1 MLTKRVAIILLLTL
15 LPWPAV
21 WYGMYEIRSIVWT
34 FFLYHVICLLPAI
47 IIGHGLWKD
56 HLALPT
62 RRQIAILLASAIGIS
77 TIGTLI
83 YNFTGSLVVDRE
95 EVLETMTARG
105 YQATWIL
112 PLSFYFI
119 FINAT
124 LEELF
129 WRGVVL
135 NELDHLN
142 KHVRHAGTVWTA
154 VAFGAWHWL
163 VFRVLVRPGW
173 AEISVLALMG
183 VGLGASWLYR
193 KTNSLVL
200 PILWHAFVVD
210 LAAIVV
216 FVALQDH

>member
-1 MLTKRVAIILLLTL
+1 MSRRIAIFFLLTI

-21 WYGMYEIRSIVWT
+21 WYGMYELRSIVWT
-34 FFLYHVICLLPAI
+34 FFLYHSLCLLPGI
-47 IIGHGLWKD
+47 IFGFKLWKD
-56 HLALPT
+56 HLGLPT
-62 RRQIAILLASAIGIS
+62 RRQIAVLLAAAVI
-77 TIGTLI
+77 TCTFGTLI
-83 YNFTGSLVVDRE
+83 YNFSGTLIVDRQD
-95 EVLETMTARG
+95 VLKVMTERG
-105 YQATWIL
+105 YMATWIL

-119 FINAT
+119 FINAI

-129 WRGVVL
+129 WRGVIL
-135 NELDHLN
+135 NELDLLN
-142 KHVRHAGTVWTA
+142 KQWRNAGTIWTA
-154 VAFGAWHWL
+154 VTFGAWHWL
-163 VFRVLVRPGW
+163 VFRLLVEPGW
-173 AEISVLALMG
+173 AEISVLTLMG